1 MSTQSRGHA
10 TQHYRGTGRSGKAMA
25 IVERPRLRPVESFA
39 VRQSSGEIWFTLRDP
54 SGFAGAVEIPEAA
67 ARVAAL
73 MDGERNL
80 SEIEAEFLKQFGDPL
95 HPADLVDL
103 VEQLDRRY
111 FLDSER
117 FRAHW
122 KSEVQTYLDL
132 PTRPPSHAGGAY
144 AGDSAALTRQL
155 DG

>member
-1 MSTQSRGHA
+1 
-10 TQHYRGTGRSGKAMA
+10 MA
-25 IVERPRLRPVESFA
+25 SVERPRLRPVESFA
-39 VRQSSGEIWFTLRDP
+39 VRGSSGEIWFTLRDP

-80 SEIEAEFLKQFGDPL
+80 SDIEAEFLKQFGDPL
-95 HPADLVDL
+95 HPADLLDL

-117 FRAHW
+117 FRSHW
-122 KSEVQTYLDL
+122 KNEVQTYLNL
-132 PTRPPSHAGGAY
+132 PTRPPFACRGSVC
-144 AGDSAALTRQL
+144 RR
-155 DG
+155 